1 MWLFSFSKHCTHQAQ
16 PELRLC
22 QEKTSST
29 AGAGGDRSHH
39 LSSSGRCGQDAS
51 ERTTTGCH
59 FSCRNR
65 IYQQKGGRMKGPLRS
80 HQTLNEVMMA
90 AEGEE
95 KEMRVTRLGGNICH
109 TNTETDRGIGRP
121 WSR

>member
-1 MWLFSFSKHCTHQAQ
+1 VLLFSFSKHGTHQAQ
-16 PELRLC
+16 PELPLS

-29 AGAGGDRSHH
+29 AGAGGDRTHH
-39 LSSSGRCGQDAS
+39 LSSSGRCGSGAS
-51 ERTTTGCH
+51 EGTPTGCH

-80 HQTLNEVMMA
+80 HQTVDEVMMA

-95 KEMRVTRLGGNICH
+95 KEMQVTQLG
-109 TNTETDRGIGRP
+109 P
-121 WSR
+121 FF